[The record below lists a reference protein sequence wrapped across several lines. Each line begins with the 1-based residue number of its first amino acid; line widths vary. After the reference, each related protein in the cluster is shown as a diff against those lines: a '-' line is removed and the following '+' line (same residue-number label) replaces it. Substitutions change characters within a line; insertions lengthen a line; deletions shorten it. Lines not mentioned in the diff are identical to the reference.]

1 MERTSLIKLKDGIEV
16 EVELKENQVMEISN
30 NINVDSSLEQL
41 QELLSKIVKP
51 ISNTYKELNKDIS
64 IESAKI
70 NIGIKIG
77 VEGNFILAKSSAG
90 ANISVELTM
99 KAKND

>member
-1 MERTSLIKLKDGIEV
+1 MEKTSLIKLKDGIEV
-16 EVELKENQVMEISN
+16 EVELEENQVMEISN

-41 QELLSKIVKP
+41 QEILSKIVKP
-51 ISNTYKELNKDIS
+51 ISNTYKELNKDMS

-77 VEGNFILAKSSAG
+77 VEGNFILAKSSVG